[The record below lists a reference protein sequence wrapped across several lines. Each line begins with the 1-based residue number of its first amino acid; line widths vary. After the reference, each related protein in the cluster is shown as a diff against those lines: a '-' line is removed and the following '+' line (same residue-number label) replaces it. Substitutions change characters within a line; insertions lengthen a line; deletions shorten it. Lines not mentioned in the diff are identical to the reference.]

1 MGKSYRGTLM
11 QPASPSVVSPARG
24 AGPVALRGM
33 FALLLALLV
42 SAVMNAQPTAA
53 GAAQPTKKETDKK
66 EPDKKEPEK
75 KEYKWPTEINGK
87 NIDAV
92 MKDLTDLD
100 PVNREYAART
110 LPNFG
115 PAAQKEQ
122 VSKLLIDRMKKEP
135 DPGVRFALYTAVG
148 SIAFDNNNDNTEA
161 LRILSEVVDLAPSG
175 SSSRYNAVQTI
186 AMFGPRG
193 YGTITKLTGVA
204 AKDAA
209 HETRRVIAS
218 ALGRVASS
226 EETGPNM
233 VAMRSLADH
242 FAKDPSAAVRME
254 ALQSLMLLGPSWAEV
269 KKAGAKEN
277 PPIKVKDAEEIVRY
291 MKLRVGD
298 PKLKTTGLE
307 KDKQVEIWARLVLM
321 RFDPKE
327 INEDNLDAFA
337 KHLTGGDIG
346 VKVQALQAIAMMGE
360 LAGKKV
366 DSVARLLSDKDLPM
380 QLTLVTVQT
389 LAAMGAG
396 AKPAIPKLKEF
407 LTEVNKT
414 IDKLK
419 EEEAKMKTEMNKI
432 AIADVEK
439 KKEAENA
446 LRGKEYERKTGE
458 EVVKLIESVIK
469 HIDSAKPTSP
479 SETPKK
485 P

>member
-1 MGKSYRGTLM
+1 M

-66 EPDKKEPEK
+66 EPEK

-115 PAAQKEQ
+115 PAAQKEP
-122 VSKLLIDRMKKEP
+122 VSKLLLKRMKPAFEA
-135 DPGVRFALYTAVG
+135 DPGVRFAVYTAVG

-161 LRILSEVVDLAPSG
+161 LRILAEVVDLAPSG

-193 YGTITKLTGVA
+193 YETITKLTGNA
-204 AKDAA
+204 AKDDA

-218 ALGRVASS
+218 ALGRVASHP
-226 EETGPNM
+226 ETGPNM
-233 VAMRSLADH
+233 RAMRSLADH
-242 FAKDPSAAVRME
+242 FSRDPSAAVRME
-254 ALQSLMLLGPSWAEV
+254 ALQSLMLLGPPWADV
-269 KKAGAKEN
+269 KKKDAKEN
-277 PPIKVKDAEEIVRY
+277 PPIKVKEAEEIVKF
-291 MKLRVGD
+291 MKVRVGD

-327 INEDNLDAFA
+327 INEDNLEAFA
-337 KHLTGGDIG
+337 KHLSGGDIG

-366 DSVARLLSDKDLPM
+366 DSVARLLEDKALPM

-419 EEEAKMKTEMNKI
+419 DEEGKMKTEMNKI
-432 AIADVEK
+432 AITDVEK

-446 LRGKEYERKTGE
+446 LKGKEYERKTGE

-469 HIDSAKPTSP
+469 HIDAAKPTSP

>member
-1 MGKSYRGTLM
+1 M

-75 KEYKWPTEINGK
+75 KEYVWPTQINGK
-87 NIDAV
+87 DIKAV
-92 MKDLTDLD
+92 IKDLKDLD

-115 PAAQKEQ
+115 PAAQKKE
-122 VSKLLIDRMKKEP
+122 VSQLLLDRMQAEP
-135 DPGVRFALYTAVG
+135 DPGVRFAVYTAIG
-148 SIAFDNNNDNTEA
+148 SIAFDDDKDNKEA
-161 LRILSEVVDLAPSG
+161 LRLLALVVDTPVGPTASTA
-175 SSSRYNAVQTI
+175 RYNAVQTI

-193 YGTITKLTGVA
+193 YETITKLTGVA
-204 AKDAA
+204 ASDPS

-218 ALGRVASS
+218 TLGRVASHP
-226 EETGPNM
+226 ETGPNM
-233 VAMRSLADH
+233 RAMRSLADH
-242 FAKDPSAAVRME
+242 FSRDPSAAVRME
-254 ALQSLMLLGPSWAEV
+254 ALQSLMLLGPPWADV
-269 KKAGAKEN
+269 KKKDAKEN
-277 PPIKVKDAEEIVRY
+277 PPIKVKEAEEIVKF
-291 MKLRVGD
+291 MKVRVGD

-327 INEDNLDAFA
+327 INEDNLEAFA
-337 KHLTGGDIG
+337 KHLSGGDIG

-366 DSVARLLSDKDLPM
+366 DSVARLLEDKALPM

-419 EEEAKMKTEMNKI
+419 DEEGKMKTEMNKI
-432 AIADVEK
+432 AITDVEK

-446 LRGKEYERKTGE
+446 LKGKEYERKTGE

-469 HIDSAKPTSP
+469 HIDAAKPTSP